1 MEPKV
6 KIWVEKGGGVALSGY
21 RVRLLQLI
29 AETGSLAEAARRM
42 GLSYRRAWGKVR
54 EMEENLGARLV
65 ESEPG
70 GPGGGRS
77 RLTAEAEKIVAL
89 YPRFEAAAQADVR
102 QDFEQIFRKQ
112 G

>member
-6 KIWVEKGGGVALSGY
+6 KIWVEEGGGVALSGY
-21 RVRLLQLI
+21 RVRLLQLV
-29 AETGSLAEAARRM
+29 AETGSLAEAARKM
-42 GLSYRRAWGKVR
+42 GLSYRRAWGKIR

-70 GPGGGRS
+70 GSGGGRS
-77 RLTAEAEKIVAL
+77 RLTAEAEKIVVL
-89 YPRFEAAAQADVR
+89 YPRFEAAAQADIR
-102 QDFEQIFRKQ
+102 REFDEIFRRH